1 MKRGDR
7 MVKMKIEI
15 CGPGCPRCIST
26 EEIVKK
32 VVKKMG
38 IDAEIKKISDFNT
51 MADLGV
57 MMTPAVVVNGKVK
70 IQGKIPTE
78 EEVEKALKEK

>member
-1 MKRGDR
+1 

-15 CGPGCPRCIST
+15 CGSGCPKCVST
-26 EEIVKK
+26 ESVVRK
-32 VVKKMG
+32 VVKKLG
-38 IDAEIKKISDFNT
+38 IDAEIKKVSDFNAMT
-51 MADLGV
+51 DLGV

-78 EEVEKALKEK
+78 EEIEQVLK

>member
-1 MKRGDR
+1 

-15 CGPGCPRCIST
+15 CGAGCPRCLST
-26 EEIVKK
+26 EEIVRK
-32 VVKKMG
+32 VVKRMR

-57 MMTPAVVVNGKVK
+57 IMTPAVVVNGKVK

-78 EEVEKALKEK
+78 EEVEKILKDEIN

>member
-1 MKRGDR
+1 MAK
-7 MVKMKIEI
+7 VKIEI
-15 CGPGCPRCIST
+15 CGPGCQRCIST

-32 VVKKMG
+32 VVKKIG
-38 IDAEIKKISDFNT
+38 IDAEIKKISDFNI

-78 EEVEKALKEK
+78 EEVEKALK

>member
-1 MKRGDR
+1 

-15 CGPGCPRCIST
+15 CGPGCPRCLST
-26 EEIVKK
+26 EEIVRK
-32 VVKKMG
+32 VVKRMKV
-38 IDAEIKKISDFNT
+38 DAEIKKISDFNT

-57 MMTPAVVVNGKVK
+57 IMTPAIVVNGKVK

-78 EEVEKALKEK
+78 EEVEKILKDEIN